1 MPNQWDRTTS
11 HAGFQCWHFQNRQAG
26 HQCCL
31 CVVASCVVA
40 RYRQICLNQFHFK
53 HWDDLLGTHHE
64 TVNSDDDQWY
74 QHMKNIQP
82 AHISPPRSLV
92 CPCWISTQIIS
103 CSKNEFL
110 SPCDWQR
117 QRITGCCWS
126 NKRNHETI
134 SCFDQCW
141 IGKTTHVMV
150 QQNRKNCDWMT
161 FRKYSA
167 TMWELQAELKI
178 SGHFSPQRSRRG
190 TWYLCVWYTGY
201 RCCKYPG
208 TTLQGTTLLRNLHQ
222 VLVLVLHVNVV
233 HVTQ

>member
-74 QHMKNIQP
+74 QHMKNIQL
-82 AHISPPRSLV
+82 AFISPPRSLV
-92 CPCWISTQIIS
+92 YPCWISTQIIS

-178 SGHFSPQRSRRG
+178 SGHFSPQRSRHVHTTG
-190 TWYLCVWYTGY
+190 TWYL
-201 RCCKYPG
+201 
-208 TTLQGTTLLRNLHQ
+208 Q
-222 VLVLVLHVNVV
+222 VLQVPGYMYMCTLPCRVPPYYVV
-233 HVTQ
+233 YTRC